1 MGVTSGAGP
10 IAGLYGAIFVGLF
23 ATLFGGIPAQ
33 ISGPTGPMT
42 VVMALIFTQ
51 YTSLYPEDPAI
62 GAALAF
68 TVVTM
73 GGLFQIG
80 FGLLRLGRFV
90 ELVPDSVVSDF
101 MS

>member
-1 MGVTSGAGP
+1 
-10 IAGLYGAIFVGLF
+10 
-23 ATLFGGIPAQ
+23 
-33 ISGPTGPMT
+33 MT

-68 TVVTM
+68 TVVIM

-80 FGLLRLGRFV
+80 FGVLRLGRFI
-90 ELVPDSVVSDF
+90 ELVPDSVVSGF
-101 MS
+101 MSGIGVLIILLQIGPLMGHASPTNPLGLRWPYLGF